1 MLGRLGDV
9 KEGDL
14 SGQDET
20 PRTKAVLG
28 RPHRKRPG
36 RGSASGPPGANRPMR
51 AEKRLPDRSQS
62 VHSSV
67 EAG

>member
-20 PRTKAVLG
+20 PRPLG
-28 RPHRKRPG
+28 GGGRTAPETARPRVRVGTMRSEPI
-36 RGSASGPPGANRPMR
+36 GANREPLAR
-51 AEKRLPDRSQS
+51 QESERP
-62 VHSSV
+62 
-67 EAG
+67 

>member
-20 PRTKAVLG
+20 PRPRSGAGQTAHETA
-28 RPHRKRPG
+28 RPRVRVET
-36 RGSASGPPGANRPMR
+36 RRSERSTQ
-51 AEKRLPDRSQS
+51 AEKRSPDRSQS
-62 VHSSV
+62 VRSSE

>member
-20 PRTKAVLG
+20 
-28 RPHRKRPG
+28 
-36 RGSASGPPGANRPMR
+36 SGQFGGAGQTAQKTAWPLAR
-51 AEKRLPDRSQS
+51 
-62 VHSSV
+62 V
-67 EAG
+67 EAKRNERSTQPQKRSPDMESERP

>member
-20 PRTKAVLG
+20 PRQSGGAGQTAG
-28 RPHRKRPG
+28 QTARPG
-36 RGSASGPPGANRPMR
+36 VRVGAPRSEPTDANRESLARQETERP
-51 AEKRLPDRSQS
+51 
-62 VHSSV
+62 
-67 EAG
+67 